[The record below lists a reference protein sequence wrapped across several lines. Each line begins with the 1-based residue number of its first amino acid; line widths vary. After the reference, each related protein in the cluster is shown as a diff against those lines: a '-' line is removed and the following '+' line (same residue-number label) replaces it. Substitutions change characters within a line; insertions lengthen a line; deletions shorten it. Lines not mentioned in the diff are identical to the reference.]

1 MVRLPLRG
9 KTAAA
14 ALHARIYANMAEQNV
29 AVALTVEQQ
38 QELLKHL
45 NRIRVSRSNRN
56 YVKGQSMPLGW
67 TNFRRGD
74 SIAFRTKR
82 SSARVA
88 LQRYVN
94 ELIKGT
100 YGEDY
105 CWSSLMINRNT
116 DSEVHIDRYN
126 KNMNI
131 GIVVGINMGEGEGE
145 LRGVEGTFRT
155 AARSN
160 VVVAGANPSSMLLAA
175 PNHMVMFDPL
185 MPHYSTPYNKKTAV
199 RYSIIAF
206 THRSIVRA
214 NQYALKELEA
224 LGYKPFPTPTPNT
237 IELRLV
243 GNAVINAQLTT
254 TNDEDSDIEDSDY
267 EDAQSDEGGA
277 EDKPVKVKGFL
288 ARLAWCCSA

>member
-1 MVRLPLRG
+1 
-9 KTAAA
+9 
-14 ALHARIYANMAEQNV
+14 MAEQNV
-29 AVALTVEQQ
+29 AVALTGEQQ
-38 QELLKHL
+38 QELLKL
-45 NRIRVSRSNRN
+45 LRRVRVTASNRS

-74 SIAFRTKR
+74 SIARRVTR
-82 SSARVA
+82 SETRGA
-88 LQRYVN
+88 LQLYVN
-94 ELIKGT
+94 KLIKDT

-126 KNMNI
+126 KNMNV
-131 GIVVGINMGEGEGE
+131 GIVVGMNMGEGEGE
-145 LRGVEGTFRT
+145 LRGVEGKFRT

-160 VVVAGANPSSMLLAA
+160 VVVAGGNPSSVLLAA

-185 MPHYSTPYNKKTAV
+185 MPHYNTPYNKKTAV

-224 LGYKPFPTPTPNT
+224 LGYRPFPTPMPNT
-237 IELRLV
+237 IELQLLNGR
-243 GNAVINAQLTT
+243 VININVQPTT
-254 TNDEDSDIEDSDY
+254 TNDEDSDIEDVQEYESD
-267 EDAQSDEGGA
+267 DEA
-277 EDKPVKVKGFL
+277 VQERSVKVKGFL
-288 ARLAWCCSA
+288 ARLSDKLKCVCCSA